1 MDDGVAG
8 SEDARRAG
16 GRNHGTLLSIVS
28 TVIPRTT
35 HPCEANVEK
44 PASLT
49 LGHLPPARSGL
60 SVTTYGI
67 YSTWCEGTV
76 TDGEQT
82 MLVNGLSECPSST
95 TAFAFGPNTPVD
107 LTWVNVDSTRVTASG
122 VAVFTVSAE
131 QVALLYRSS
140 DLASVVATR
149 SSVTA
154 SASSTGRASD
164 TGIGGGGGG
173 GGGSQGNGISNGS
186 IAGIAIGAAAVG
198 IAAVLGAV
206 YLVSRHRRGKRTAR
220 FREKELDAAGGR
232 PPTGPGAG
240 YHASQPRTMPAND
253 SRQPS
258 SPKRQY
264 ELNASASESSR
275 VSPVI
280 AERPVQSSSVVEL
293 YGSTLGRE
301 QPFTVSSSQ
310 GNGETLRHNYQ
321 GVVESGGI
329 YEVSA
334 TGHGYQQ
341 LPISPAR
348 KHMDESRQNTPV
360 DLIRRGDGS

>member
-1 MDDGVAG
+1 M
-8 SEDARRAG
+8 
-16 GRNHGTLLSIVS
+16 GR
-28 TVIPRTT
+28 P
-35 HPCEANVEK
+35 
-44 PASLT
+44 
-49 LGHLPPARSGL
+49 PPARSGL

-76 TDGEQT
+76 TDGTQT

-107 LTWVNVDSTRVTASG
+107 LTWVNVDSTRVSASG

-140 DLASVVATR
+140 DMTGIVATG

-154 SASSTGRASD
+154 TAGGAGQTSGVNSVGRGGETGAV
-164 TGIGGGGGG
+164 GGGGGG
-173 GGGSQGNGISNGS
+173 GGRQGSGISNGA

-206 YLVSRHRRGKRTAR
+206 YLLSRHRREKRAAR
-220 FREKELDAAGGR
+220 LWEKEQDAAGGR
-232 PPTGPGAG
+232 RPSDPDAG
-240 YHASQPRTMPAND
+240 YNASRLGTMPT
-253 SRQPS
+253 SRIVQPT
-258 SPKRQY
+258 SPRGQY

-280 AERPVQSSSVVEL
+280 AARTTRTQSVVEL
-293 YGSTLGRE
+293 DGSASGPE
-301 QPFTVSSSQ
+301 QPLAEPHSQ
-310 GNGETLRHNYQ
+310 GSGDNVRHSTR
-321 GVVESGGI
+321 GVVESDGI

-334 TGHGYQQ
+334 PGHEYQQ

-348 KHMDESRQNTPV
+348 K
-360 DLIRRGDGS
+360 